1 MTSTPHT
8 TILQQA
14 KTQQQ
19 TDLRTSQVLSHQLQ
33 SLASQLI
40 ATNSESTQ
48 AGTTQSPL
56 LDKITTVHQLND
68 DIDQFLMGEFAENC
82 YLLEKLKVRLE
93 QYVDKCKGKLNSHGG
108 RQEASKVGPKGS
120 AQNSN
125 RENNNNNNNYN
136 NNRSKRKHTNHIDTL
151 QRRCELIDQDLR
163 ILEQLLKNIQ

>member
-14 KTQQQ
+14 KAQQQ

-108 RQEASKVGPKGS
+108 RQEASKVDPKGS

-125 RENNNNNNNYN
+125 RENNHNN

-163 ILEQLLKNIQ
+163 ILEQTLKNIQ

>member
-1 MTSTPHT
+1 
-8 TILQQA
+8 
-14 KTQQQ
+14 
-19 TDLRTSQVLSHQLQ
+19 SQVLSHQLQ

-108 RQEASKVGPKGS
+108 RQEASKVDPKGS

-125 RENNNNNNNYN
+125 RENNHH

-163 ILEQLLKNIQ
+163 ILEQTLKNIQ